1 MALNHSIAT
10 EPFHGD
16 ETPDIRTI
24 LKEVK
29 QGCAPHERALCKARE
44 LQDWYDG
51 DSEKYIAFK
60 PAEDAL
66 SWLTRPKRVS
76 FITRQAVNKLT
87 SHLYKPGPRHRRITA
102 DPDVEAWYAR
112 VAQDI
117 QLNGV
122 MRQAA
127 RLATLHGLCC
137 IGVYPTGNTGRPIN
151 YHLFPRQDFVF

>member
-1 MALNHSIAT
+1 MPAYQPNAADRF
-10 EPFHGD
+10 PGD
-16 ETPDIRTI
+16 ATPDLHAI
-24 LKEVK
+24 LREVK
-29 QGCAPHERALCKARE
+29 QGCAPHEKVLVKARE

-87 SHLYKPGPRHRRITA
+87 SHLYKPGPRTRRIAA
-102 DPDVEAWYAR
+102 DKTVGEWYDK

-117 QLNGV
+117 HLNG
-122 MRQAA
+122 
-127 RLATLHGLCC
+127 L
-137 IGVYPTGNTGRPIN
+137 
-151 YHLFPRQDFVF
+151 